1 MDVAS
6 DKELFRLIDFD
17 CWCTEV
23 SEPWFQHYRGIEM
36 WAVSSDDAASP
47 SCAIE
52 TDELPHE
59 WWSLESFRNGLI
71 HAYCTDW
78 FKGVSTGSLHI
89 WWETHWNPMSD
100 LSLHASFAFA
110 GTCPQCRWLCLMP
123 PRGYWAIR
131 TQLWGPAP
139 ALCSRLSITY
149 IYIYDKIH
157 IHMIIDYRYVCDITC
172 KLLNS
177 KAGAAEHRVQRPT
190 WKTSPAAGSLTKPCP
205 AGKLA
210 PGHFQRSTKVGPVDK
225 PGDLGKAGS
234 GLG

>member
-1 MDVAS
+1 M
-6 DKELFRLIDFD
+6 LI
-17 CWCTEV
+17 
-23 SEPWFQHYRGIEM
+23 
-36 WAVSSDDAASP
+36 
-47 SCAIE
+47 
-52 TDELPHE
+52 
-59 WWSLESFRNGLI
+59 
-71 HAYCTDW
+71 DW

-139 ALCSRLSITY
+139 ALCSCLSITY
-149 IYIYDKIH
+149 IYIYTYYRYMFFLLRPFGTVYIYMYNKIH
-157 IHMIIDYRYVCDITC
+157 IHMIMDYRYVCDITC

-190 WKTSPAAGSLTKPCP
+190 WKTSPAAGSLTKPCR

-210 PGHFQRSTKVGPVDK
+210 PGTHFQRSTKVGPVDK

-234 GLG
+234 GLR